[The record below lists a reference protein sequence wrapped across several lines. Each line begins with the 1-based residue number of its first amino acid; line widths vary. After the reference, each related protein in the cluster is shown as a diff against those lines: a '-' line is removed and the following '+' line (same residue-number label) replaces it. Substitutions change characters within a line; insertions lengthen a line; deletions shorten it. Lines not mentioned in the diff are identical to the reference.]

1 VLPDAVTLSRLVL
14 RFPDAEPDARTVD
27 PWLMLLVYLD
37 DPTSP
42 RARVRLVDLVRQKGE
57 RPLNVRKGPGQV
69 VRIVLADPSG
79 AWARGAPRLELA
91 LAW

>member
-1 VLPDAVTLSRLVL
+1 MGTGRSSG
-14 RFPDAEPDARTVD
+14 E
-27 PWLMLLVYLD
+27 LLLFLD
-37 DPTSP
+37 DRASP
-42 RARVRLVDLVRQKGE
+42 RARVRLVDLVRQQGE
-57 RPLNVRKGPGQV
+57 RPLHVRKGPGQV